1 MDVRAEI
8 LRCATRLLAKHGF
21 DGTSLQA
28 IADEV
33 GVRKPSVLYH
43 FPSKEAVRQGVLD
56 QLFDHWAQTLP
67 RLMQA
72 IASGDGRFD
81 ALIFEM
87 LDFFRADPDR
97 ARLLVREALDRPHEM
112 RARLKGTLTPWVTL
126 IADYVRKGQEGG
138 ALQSDVDPES
148 YIVHIITL
156 TLSALASFD
165 VLSTA
170 LAGPGVGAPRE
181 RHIQELLRIARTSL
195 FEPKKRSR

>member
-1 MDVRAEI
+1 MDVRSEI

-21 DGTSLQA
+21 EGTSLQA

-81 ALIFEM
+81 ALLFEM
-87 LDFFRADPDR
+87 LGFFRTDADR
-97 ARLLVREALDRPHEM
+97 ARLLVREAMDRPDEM
-112 RARLKGTLTPWVTL
+112 RARLKETLKPWVTL
-126 IADYVRKGQEGG
+126 IADYVRKGQEAG
-138 ALQSDVDPES
+138 ALRRDVDPES
-148 YIVHIITL
+148 YVVHIITL
-156 TLSALASFD
+156 TLSGIATFD

-170 LAGPGVGAPRE
+170 LTGPSVEAVQE
-181 RHIQELLRIARTSL
+181 RHTQELLRIARTSL
-195 FEPKKRSR
+195 FEPKRRK